1 MVNSLVNSIIGMFG
15 AFTSA
20 KFGGEI
26 ITFVISLLPILEL
39 RGGLL
44 AASILNVKPLV
55 AYIIAIVG
63 NLLPIPFILMFLT
76 PIFNYLKK
84 TKLFK
89 GMVEKLEAKAMKN
102 KDKFE
107 KGEFIALILFVG
119 IPLPGTGAWTGALIA
134 SVMGMDKKKAMLAIL
149 LGVIM
154 ASIIMM
160 IISYGVVNNLIYN

>member
-63 NLLPIPFILMFLT
+63 NLLPIPFILMF
-76 PIFNYLKK
+76 
-84 TKLFK
+84 
-89 GMVEKLEAKAMKN
+89 EKLEAKAMKN